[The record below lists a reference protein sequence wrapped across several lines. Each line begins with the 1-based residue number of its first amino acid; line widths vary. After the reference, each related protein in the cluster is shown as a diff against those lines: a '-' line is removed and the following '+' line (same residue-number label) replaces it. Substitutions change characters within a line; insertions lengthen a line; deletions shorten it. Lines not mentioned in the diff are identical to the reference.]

1 MDLRVTSA
9 EDFIIKLASP
19 YLFIFKCDFDFLQI
33 LRLVGLGVEKID
45 ASNQWSYVRTV
56 HTGRRQAGRKEEEY
70 TIHTIEIGTQYSSIY
85 WRKRGEEGHSSLI
98 TPTQRRRPSFTV
110 RLKNAN

>member
-56 HTGRRQAGRKEEEY
+56 HTGRRQAGRRKNTRY
-70 TIHTIEIGTQYSSIY
+70 TRLRLAHSTVVFIGAKGGKKDIQVSSPL
-85 WRKRGEEGHSSLI
+85 HSGDVLVLL
-98 TPTQRRRPSFTV
+98 FG
-110 RLKNAN
+110 

>member
-56 HTGRRQAGRKEEEY
+56 HTGRRQAGRRKNTRY
-70 TIHTIEIGTQYSSIY
+70 TRLRLAHSSIY